1 MRRAKTPSR
10 QLNSEAIRGATLCY
24 MSPVIAGQCSI
35 ISAKCVCNVKERD
48 LQRSW
53 NSICKKRDIC
63 DKAISGLF
71 SQDMYLRSL
80 FIKVTLP
87 RKKKKNCSIFTAIPN
102 TAFFFSAIST
112 QEKKKGS
119 INEESEDSEEEHDQ
133 SPVPSTFSQQ
143 WLDGNPTLI
152 NKSLWPAIT
161 YWLALTTPN
170 GAPANPLVVHRALL
184 ECGMGVT
191 ATQVIIPTS

>member
-1 MRRAKTPSR
+1 MRRAKTPSK

-24 MSPVIAGQCSI
+24 MSPVIAGQCS
-35 ISAKCVCNVKERD
+35 KMC
-48 LQRSW
+48 LQCQRKGPSKILEFHMQEAGYLRQ
-53 NSICKKRDIC
+53 SHFRFVFSRHLPKITLYQSYTIVKKR
-63 DKAISGLF
+63 F
-71 SQDMYLRSL
+71 
-80 FIKVTLP
+80 
-87 RKKKKNCSIFTAIPN
+87 CSIFTAIPN

-143 WLDGNPTLI
+143 WLNENPTLV

-161 YWLALTTPN
+161 YWLALTTPIVN
-170 GAPANPLVVHRALL
+170 LGTGYETL
-184 ECGMGVT
+184 EISKARTMKS
-191 ATQVIIPTS
+191 Q

>member
-71 SQDMYLRSL
+71 SQDIYLRSL

-87 RKKKKNCSIFTAIPN
+87 RKKKNCSIFTAIPN

-143 WLDGNPTLI
+143 SWARR
-152 NKSLWPAIT
+152 KSNVDQQIAVACDYL
-161 YWLALTTPN
+161 LACTNHP
-170 GAPANPLVVHRALL
+170 
-184 ECGMGVT
+184 
-191 ATQVIIPTS
+191 